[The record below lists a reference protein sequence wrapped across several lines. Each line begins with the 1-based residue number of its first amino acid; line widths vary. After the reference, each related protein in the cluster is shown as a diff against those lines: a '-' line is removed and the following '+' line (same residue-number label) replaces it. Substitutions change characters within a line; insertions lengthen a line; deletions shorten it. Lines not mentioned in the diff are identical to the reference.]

1 MGRGQ
6 RWTILGCCAAVLA
19 AGSVLRGV
27 PDTHAQTRIEHERE
41 TLRGVEEAL
50 ERNEREQSE
59 ITDQIAFTE
68 AEHEEL
74 NRRLIETAERIQEK
88 EEAMTALEGQ
98 LAGLEAEDADLRIA
112 LKERETVLTAL
123 LGALQRMGRNPPPA
137 LLVRPDDALDAVRG
151 AILMGAVMPEIRAE
165 VDALLDDLEA
175 LKRVKDA
182 LLATRGELTEEA
194 QDLEKERVA
203 LGGLVSERS
212 ALLRARRNDF
222 EAARLQAE
230 RLGAEA
236 QTLKDLI
243 GSLETEIQTFSVIRA
258 ERARAD
264 VLLAER
270 IEGGGAPD
278 RLASYFDWLAERE
291 TEEERVRSTNPLISR
306 ADPSRFAPA
315 VPFSETRG
323 LLPKPVRGVEF
334 TRYGADDGF
343 GGISRGSS
351 ISTREGAQVVAPADG
366 WISYAGPFRSY
377 GQLLILDLG
386 GGYHMVLAGM
396 EEIWV
401 EPQQFVL
408 AGEPIGVM
416 GGKRVLVA
424 AAAGAPRGSQP
435 VLYLELRRDG
445 SAIDPAPWWLKKGE
459 KAGG

>member
-1 MGRGQ
+1 M
-6 RWTILGCCAAVLA
+6 CCAAMLA
-19 AGSVLRGV
+19 AGFLISAV
-27 PDTHAQTRIEHERE
+27 PAAKAQSRIDQERE

-50 ERNEREQSE
+50 GQSEREQSD
-59 ITDQIAFTE
+59 IADQIAFTE

-88 EEAMTALEGQ
+88 EEAMTALEER
-98 LAGLEAEDADLRIA
+98 LSGLEAEDADLRTA
-112 LKERETVLTAL
+112 LTERQSVLTAL
-123 LGALQRMGRNPPPA
+123 LAALQRMGRNPPPA

-151 AILMGAVMPEIRAE
+151 AILMGAVMPEIRADVE
-165 VDALLDDLEA
+165 ALVSDLEN

-182 LLATRGELTEEA
+182 LLATRGELTQEA
-194 QDLEKERVA
+194 QALEKERVA
-203 LGGLVSERS
+203 LGRLVEERS

-222 EAARLQAE
+222 VAAQMRAE
-230 RLGAEA
+230 QLAQEA

-243 GSLETEIQTFSVIRA
+243 GSLETEIQTFAVIRA

-264 VLLAER
+264 TVLAER
-270 IEGGGAPD
+270 IEGAEAPD
-278 RLASYFDWLAERE
+278 RLASYFEWRAAQEAED
-291 TEEERVRSTNPLISR
+291 ERVRSENPLISR
-306 ADPSRFAPA
+306 ADPNRFTPA
-315 VPFSETRG
+315 VPFSEARG

-351 ISTREGAQVVAPADG
+351 IATREGAQVIAPADG

-401 EPQQFVL
+401 DTQQFVL

-424 AAAGAPRGSQP
+424 AAAGAPGGSQP